1 MKKELSP
8 LLSKLYNRLESL
20 YGSRLN
26 RMILFGSQARADA
39 QPGSDIDVMIV
50 LEGSVN
56 PYKEIDRTSEIVAGL
71 SLEYDEVISG
81 VFVSTEQFK
90 DQKTPLLLNV
100 HREGIVWPVEKKVQ
114 ESHNF
119 YNATTTQTNG
129 SYIQQK
135 NYPPQ
140 REENMTPAQSAL
152 LQKAS
157 ESLQAAKLLA
167 SQNFFDFAA
176 SRAYYTMFYVASAFL
191 LGESLSFSKHSTVIA
206 KFGQHF
212 AKTGRVPAEF
222 HRYLIN
228 AQNSR
233 IIGDYHLGSNLDKT
247 ETQKQIAHA
256 EQFLE
261 LAERLIGS
269 ISSPESE

>member
-8 LLSKLYNRLESL
+8 LLSKLYNKFELL

-39 QPGSDIDVMIV
+39 QPGSDIDVMVV
-50 LEGSVN
+50 LDGPVN
-56 PYKEIDRTSEIVAGL
+56 PYKEIDRTSEIVANL
-71 SLEYDEVISG
+71 SLEYDEVISS
-81 VFVSTEQFK
+81 VFVSTVQFK
-90 DQKTPLLLNV
+90 QEKTSLFLNV
-100 HREGIVWPVEKKVQ
+100 HKEGIAWPSETKIQ
-114 ESHNF
+114 ESHTF
-119 YNATTTQTNG
+119 YNATATQTNG
-129 SYIQQK
+129 SYYQQK
-135 NYPPQ
+135 NNISQ
-140 REENMTPAQSAL
+140 KGKIVTPEQSAL

-176 SRAYYTMFYVASAFL
+176 SRAYYTMFYIASAFL
-191 LGESLSFSKHSTVIA
+191 LGKSLSFSKHSTVIA

-212 AKTGRVPAEF
+212 AKTGRVPVEF
-222 HRYLIN
+222 HRYLID

-233 IIGDYHLGSNLDKT
+233 TIGDYHLGSNLDET
-247 ETQKQIAHA
+247 ETQKQIVRA

-261 LAERLIGS
+261 LAERLIGP
-269 ISSPESE
+269 ISSSESE